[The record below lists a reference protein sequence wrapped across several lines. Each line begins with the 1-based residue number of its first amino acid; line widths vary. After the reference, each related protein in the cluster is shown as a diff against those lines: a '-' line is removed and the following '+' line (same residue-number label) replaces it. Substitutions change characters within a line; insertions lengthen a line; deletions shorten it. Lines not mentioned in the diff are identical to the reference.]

1 MLVNLFCLSVFVF
14 ACFLI
19 MVATFQVSCFF
30 TIYICVCVCV
40 RMVCVF
46 GVGFN
51 VFEKVTYS
59 LQDCLFDPKYS
70 NKSNI
75 VKYTFKKIVPTL
87 LNEGKKN
94 MYIRILYVCMCVF
107 RYITFYLHSTNLVN
121 TFTST
126 A

>member
-1 MLVNLFCLSVFVF
+1 
-14 ACFLI
+14 
-19 MVATFQVSCFF
+19 
-30 TIYICVCVCV
+30 
-40 RMVCVF
+40 MVCVF

-87 LNEGKKN
+87 LNEGKKI
-94 MYIRILYVCMCVF
+94 MYIYCTCVCVCLD
-107 RYITFYLHSTNLVN
+107 T
-121 TFTST
+121 
-126 A
+126 

>member
-30 TIYICVCVCV
+30 TIYICVCVYVCV
-40 RMVCVF
+40 CVCVCMVCVF

-51 VFEKVTYS
+51 DFEKVTYS

-75 VKYTFKKIVPTL
+75 VKYTFKKSYPHFWMR
-87 LNEGKKN
+87 GKKICI
-94 MYIRILYVCMCVF
+94 YTVRVYVCV
-107 RYITFYLHSTNLVN
+107 
-121 TFTST
+121 
-126 A
+126 